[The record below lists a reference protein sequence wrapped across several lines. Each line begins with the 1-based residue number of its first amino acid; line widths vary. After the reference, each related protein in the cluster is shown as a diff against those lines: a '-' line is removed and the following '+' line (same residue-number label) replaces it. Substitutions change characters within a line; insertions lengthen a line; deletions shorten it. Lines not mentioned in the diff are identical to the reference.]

1 MATTATQIVLDTLAA
16 EFRLPATDGKTYALD
31 DVADEKARSS
41 SSSVTIVPMLKR

>member
-1 MATTATQIVLDTLAA
+1 MSATATQSVLDTPAA

-31 DVADEKARSS
+31 DIAGKTARSS